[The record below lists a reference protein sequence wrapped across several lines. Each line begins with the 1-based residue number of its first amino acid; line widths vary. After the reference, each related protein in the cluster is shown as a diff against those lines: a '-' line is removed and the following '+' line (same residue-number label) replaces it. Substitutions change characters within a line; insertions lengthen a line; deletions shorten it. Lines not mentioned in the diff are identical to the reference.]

1 MIKKQ
6 YMKAWGLYGI
16 DDIRLEK
23 TKESKI
29 RENEMAM
36 LEPI

>member
-6 YMKAWGLYGI
+6 YMKAWGLFGI
-16 DDIRLEK
+16 GNIRLEE

-29 RENEMAM
+29 RENEM
-36 LEPI
+36 LDCV